1 MKLIIPYRLKSSRFP
16 NKYISDFLG
25 LPLIEHSLKLC
36 EGLGVL
42 DRYKHIRSLRDV
54 IVTAPKEDYVKEIS
68 DLQEKYGFQF
78 IPTSPDCKTGT
89 DRVIEISRKIRD
101 DYYIMIPADEP
112 LIKKQE
118 LKRVLHREPLD
129 DFNTCYTDF
138 YNEEDCISNLSA
150 KIVST
155 WDDYLLYQSRNI
167 IPIKKSGEYNWK
179 ECKKQ
184 VGIKI
189 FSQKGIDELY
199 KLKHRETHLDRLEG
213 LEELRIIELGFKFKL
228 HRIEHSGF
236 GIDVPEQV
244 DILEKRC
251 NKSLIFVPCGSLISK
266 FVNPGIKKD
275 SSRDKLLEDERKN
288 KNNYVFEL
296 EKSILSEGYDPD
308 KYEIWIEV
316 KPLSKKWK
324 EKLSIQDGERYQV
337 QNGNRRH
344 KILYDNFGED
354 YMIKVLVVGEN
365 DE

>member
-36 EGLGVL
+36 EEFGN
-42 DRYKHIRSLRDV
+42 DV
-54 IVTAPKEDYVKEIS
+54 IVTAPKEDYVKEVS

-118 LKRVLHREPLD
+118 LKRVLHRESLD

-167 IPIKKSGEYNWK
+167 IPIQKGGKLDYKK
-179 ECKKQ
+179 CKKH

-189 FSQKGIDELY
+189 FSQHGLDELY
-199 KLKHRETHLDRLEG
+199 KLGHRETQLDKIES

-228 HRIEHSGF
+228 HKISHIGC
-236 GIDVPEQV
+236 GVDVKEQV

-251 NKSLIFVPCGSLISK
+251 NKFLIFVPCGSLISK
-266 FVNPGIKKD
+266 FVNPIKKD
-275 SSRDKLLEDERKN
+275 SSWDKLLEHERKN
-288 KNNYVFEL
+288 KNTHVFEL

-324 EKLSIQDGERYQV
+324 EKLFIQDGERYQV
-337 QNGNRRH
+337 QNGHRRH

-354 YMIKVLVVGEN
+354 YMIKVLVVGKL
-365 DE
+365 